1 MDTFLSLH
9 GVACTLSVRACV
21 ARRIFA
27 NSKTS
32 REIWERR
39 TRKGGGGE
47 VYPLFS
53 KNSFFKTNLFQLLT
67 LLLLLLL
74 YTTAQQKQTVVT
86 TVARLTPKEAKRQQR
101 HRKIRSRLT
110 GTADRPRISVYRS
123 NQHVFVQVIDDDAQ
137 KTLVSLGTQSQE
149 VKAVVGSEEWKTK
162 TVAAASELG
171 KMLGKKCVDAGITS
185 AVFDRGGFL
194 YHGRVKA
201 VADGCREAGVA
212 I

>member
-1 MDTFLSLH
+1 MRCQAHLRQFENLKRNL
-9 GVACTLSVRACV
+9 GRGP
-21 ARRIFA
+21 
-27 NSKTS
+27 KG
-32 REIWERR
+32 
-39 TRKGGGGE
+39 GGGGE

-53 KNSFFKTNLFQLLT
+53 KISFSKTNLFQLLT
-67 LLLLLLL
+67 LLLLPLL
-74 YTTAQQKQTVVT
+74 YTTAQQKQMVVT

>member
-1 MDTFLSLH
+1 MRCQAHLRQFENLKRNLGKEDEKEEERFIHFFLSKI
-9 GVACTLSVRACV
+9 S
-21 ARRIFA
+21 
-27 NSKTS
+27 
-32 REIWERR
+32 
-39 TRKGGGGE
+39 
-47 VYPLFS
+47 FS
-53 KNSFFKTNLFQLLT
+53 KNNLFQLLT
-67 LLLLLLL
+67 LLLLLLLLL

-149 VKAVVGSEEWKTK
+149 VKAVIGSEEWKTK

>member
-1 MDTFLSLH
+1 MHFECSR
-9 GVACTLSVRACV
+9 VRCQAHL
-21 ARRIFA
+21 RQFENLKR
-27 NSKTS
+27 NLGRGPKG
-32 REIWERR
+32 
-39 TRKGGGGE
+39 GGGGE

-53 KNSFFKTNLFQLLT
+53 KISFSKTNLFQLLT
-67 LLLLLLL
+67 LLLLPLL

>member
-1 MDTFLSLH
+1 MF
-9 GVACTLSVRACV
+9 ARALPG
-21 ARRIFA
+21 ASSPIRKPQEKFG
-27 NSKTS
+27 
-32 REIWERR
+32 
-39 TRKGGGGE
+39 KGGE
-47 VYPLFS
+47 KEEEEERFIH
-53 KNSFFKTNLFQLLT
+53 FFLKILSPKPICFNYS

-74 YTTAQQKQTVVT
+74 LLNNSSTKANGRDHGRSLD
-86 TVARLTPKEAKRQQR
+86 AERGERQQR

>member
-1 MDTFLSLH
+1 MRCQAHLRQFENLKRNL
-9 GVACTLSVRACV
+9 GRGP
-21 ARRIFA
+21 
-27 NSKTS
+27 KG
-32 REIWERR
+32 
-39 TRKGGGGE
+39 GGGGE

-53 KNSFFKTNLFQLLT
+53 KISFSKTNLFQLLT
-67 LLLLLLL
+67 LLLLPLL

>member
-1 MDTFLSLH
+1 MRCQAHLRQFENLKRNLGKEDEKEEEEERFIH
-9 GVACTLSVRACV
+9 
-21 ARRIFA
+21 FF
-27 NSKTS
+27 SKIS
-32 REIWERR
+32 
-39 TRKGGGGE
+39 
-47 VYPLFS
+47 FS
-53 KNSFFKTNLFQLLT
+53 KNNLLT
-67 LLLLLLL
+67 RFTFPLLLLLC
-74 YTTAQQKQTVVT
+74 TTAQQKQTVVT

-149 VKAVVGSEEWKTK
+149 VKAVIGSEEWKTK

>member
-1 MDTFLSLH
+1 MFSSLSMRSALV
-9 GVACTLSVRACV
+9 GTSVPTTST
-21 ARRIFA
+21 
-27 NSKTS
+27 NS
-32 REIWERR
+32 R
-39 TRKGGGGE
+39 
-47 VYPLFS
+47 
-53 KNSFFKTNLFQLLT
+53 
-67 LLLLLLL
+67 
-74 YTTAQQKQTVVT
+74 AQQKQTIVT

-149 VKAVVGSEEWKTK
+149 VKAVIGSEEWKTK

-201 VADGCREAGVA
+201 VADGCREAGMA

>member
-1 MDTFLSLH
+1 MHFECSR
-9 GVACTLSVRACV
+9 VRCQAHL
-21 ARRIFA
+21 RQFENLKRNFGRGP
-27 NSKTS
+27 KG
-32 REIWERR
+32 
-39 TRKGGGGE
+39 GGGGE

-53 KNSFFKTNLFQLLT
+53 KISFSKTNLFQLLT

>member
-1 MDTFLSLH
+1 L
-9 GVACTLSVRACV
+9 
-21 ARRIFA
+21 
-27 NSKTS
+27 N
-32 REIWERR
+32 
-39 TRKGGGGE
+39 
-47 VYPLFS
+47 
-53 KNSFFKTNLFQLLT
+53 
-67 LLLLLLL
+67 
-74 YTTAQQKQTVVT
+74 TAQQKQTVVT